1 MRGKN
6 IVAAQLYTEA
16 PITRHY
22 LKMTDKNELFISLSE
37 AIFRLAVAKGAWPNT
52 TAAKNDMINAAL
64 EGKITIYGQQ
74 RYLKECEAVPAY
86 AFIKPLTLPLL
97 DLHSLVK
104 TPKSIHIGRFLRV
117 KMMIELEINGED
129 FLVCL
134 KVSCYQL

>member
-1 MRGKN
+1 
-6 IVAAQLYTEA
+6 
-16 PITRHY
+16 
-22 LKMTDKNELFISLSE
+22 MTDKNELFISLSE

-97 DLHSLVK
+97 DIHSLVK
-104 TPKSIHIGRFLRV
+104 TPNPSNWNILKGKNDDRLGDQWRRLCMFESQLLSIINHIQDNRDSL
-117 KMMIELEINGED
+117 
-129 FLVCL
+129 
-134 KVSCYQL
+134 